1 MKICIHIISSRT
13 KCLKLSLQSFYQ
25 HFNDKYN
32 LPVYIYYFDDIYS
45 KEYIEDIHN
54 TISKNLKFIEIDY
67 GIPNNLNFKDIYF
80 VKKNNIDRI
89 GYHHMCHFCSNYYDY
104 PKTEY
109 YKYDIAFN
117 FNDDSLWIK
126 DFDFSYIDKI
136 IASKSVMLSF
146 NCYKYDINHRSRH
159 VRTGLCSLVY
169 NYCHKYKIIPKK
181 KWLQKLLTINNER
194 LREDFF
200 QTNLVCYDTNI
211 TKLSIFQISEHK
223 DWIYEINKSNGI
235 YKYRWG
241 DNEVLSLYHDIH
253 FDTEVILIGNIKI
266 GAGLTT
272 DYIDPGGLRY
282 ITNYA
287 PSIKFP
293 MKIRKN

>member
-80 VKKNNIDRI
+80 VKQNNIDRI
-89 GYHHMCHFCSNYYDY
+89 GYHHMCHFWSNYYDY

-117 FNDDSLWIK
+117 FDDDSLWIK

-136 IASKSVMLSF
+136 IASKSVMMSF
-146 NCYKYDINHRSRH
+146 NCYKYEINHRSRY

-181 KWLQKLLTINNER
+181 KWLQKLLTINNKR